1 MARGRKKAEP
11 KVKKGGGIAKFFT
24 KAETIRSRP
33 KPAVKDE
40 NTYEVVVD
48 GEVFHF
54 PKTVHKPEERVRVQK

>member
-33 KPAVKDE
+33 KAAVKD
-40 NTYEVVVD
+40 TYEVVVD